1 MRIEM
6 LAAAGLLLAATAAQ
20 AAEPV
25 PMATY
30 AKPAELVAL
39 PDGRK
44 INLFCLG
51 SGAPTVVLDAGWGSG
66 ISAWSKVQ
74 PAIAET
80 TRVCAFDRPGM
91 GFSDPGPLP
100 RDAKAVVADER
111 AVLKAAKI
119 PGPYVLVGHSMAG
132 LHVRLYASVYPK
144 EVVGAVLVDPSNP
157 HQAKRFA
164 EVAPKGAVLN
174 DKMMGMMRG
183 CADKVVAGTLKPG
196 EAGFSLCFPPPP
208 TTLPEEYRTV
218 ILARQ
223 GEGWRLA
230 QQASEVDSM
239 ATTSSADIDR
249 TKRNLGALP
258 WIVLTADQTG
268 KGPPTPPEEQAASG
282 AVWKTMHDEAA
293 AVSTIGE
300 NRMVAS
306 GHSIQ
311 WEKPEVVI
319 AAVNEV
325 VAAVR
330 AKTKR

>member
-1 MRIEM
+1 M
-6 LAAAGLLLAATAAQ
+6 LRTIAIATLLATTAH

-25 PMATY
+25 PLAAY
-30 AKPAELVAL
+30 AKPAQLVAL

-74 PAIAET
+74 PGIAET

-91 GFSDPGPLP
+91 GFSDAGPLP

-111 AVLKAAKI
+111 ATLKAARI

-132 LHVRLYASVYPK
+132 LHVRLYASTHPK
-144 EVVGAVLVDPSNP
+144 EVAGAVLVDPSNP

-164 EVAPKGAVLN
+164 EVAPKGAALN
-174 DKMMGMMRG
+174 DKMMGTMRG
-183 CADKVVAGTLKPG
+183 CAEKVVAGTLKPG
-196 EAGFSLCFPPPP
+196 EPGFSLCFPPPAA
-208 TTLPEEYRTV
+208 TLPADYRA
-218 ILARQ
+218 ILLARQ
-223 GEGWRLA
+223 GEGWRLTM
-230 QQASEVDSM
+230 QASEVDSM

-249 TKRNLGALP
+249 TKRVLGALP
-258 WIVLTADQTG
+258 WIVLTAEWTG
-268 KGPPTPPEEQAASG
+268 KGPPTPVDEQPAMAQ
-282 AVWKTMHDEAA
+282 AWKAMHDDAA

-300 NRMVAS
+300 NRMVAA
-306 GHSIQ
+306 GHNIQ
-311 WEKPEVVI
+311 AEKPEAVI

-330 AKTKR
+330 AKTGR